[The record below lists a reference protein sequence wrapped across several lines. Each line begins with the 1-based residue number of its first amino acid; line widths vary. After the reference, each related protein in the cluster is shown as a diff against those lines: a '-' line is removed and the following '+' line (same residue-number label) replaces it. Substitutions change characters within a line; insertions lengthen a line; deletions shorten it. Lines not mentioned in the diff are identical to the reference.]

1 MKLIPFLKTNKK
13 HTHTQNI
20 CCIECLYWN
29 WVPPMVHCTHNHACL
44 LIINLSEEEEKMLLN
59 LVSHF
64 RIVNFT
70 VYLAMNKIFHCLN
83 KTEMTTD
90 HFKFT
95 LKNIFILFLFFY
107 FCSGTLSLFILRSFE
122 CHHFVVLDFSKGV
135 RVQWTEN
142 LMYLAIFFFS
152 LCIGSFWR
160 IDKILSEYFFFWIHL
175 FEEIAHNLWIS
186 TEKTANS
193 LHRIQF

>member
-1 MKLIPFLKTNKK
+1 
-13 HTHTQNI
+13 
-20 CCIECLYWN
+20 
-29 WVPPMVHCTHNHACL
+29 MVHCTHNHACL

-95 LKNIFILFLFFY
+95 LKNIFTLFLFFY
-107 FCSGTLSLFILRSFE
+107 FCSGTLSLFLFCAHLNVIISLSLTSAKEWEFSEQKIWCIWLFFLLSLYWIILANWQNFI
-122 CHHFVVLDFSKGV
+122 G
-135 RVQWTEN
+135 
-142 LMYLAIFFFS
+142 IF
-152 LCIGSFWR
+152 L
-160 IDKILSEYFFFWIHL
+160 FWIHL

-186 TEKTANS
+186 TEKTVNS
-193 LHRIQF
+193 LHKIQF